1 MVCLMKILN
10 NADDNININD
20 TDYDD
25 MMIII
30 FFNNNNFIK
39 IRNNQRYQ
47 IITRGT

>member
-1 MVCLMKILN
+1 MLMIISTL
-10 NADDNININD
+10 IND

-25 MMIII
+25 MMII

-39 IRNNQRYQ
+39 ITNNQRYQ